1 MALRL
6 WKKAVVLTLR
16 SKRRFTVFTLMYTAL
31 IFWSSFSLDLTPT
44 LGDIGLTSFFIA
56 MGISIFLSLLYAWII
71 TNYRRREIAT
81 LKCIGWTNKNCQAII
96 IGEIIFTTLSGF
108 IIVIEILFH
117 IVAFLGYFHS
127 VYNPTFAASGLP
139 LISLSSVFVT
149 FILFILVQLIGIFL
163 GTRRV
168 LKVRPIIALRKVGT

>member
-16 SKRRFTVFTLMYTAL
+16 SKRRFTVFTLMYTGL
-31 IFWSSFSLDLTPT
+31 IFWSSFSLDLTLT

-96 IGEIIFTTLSGF
+96 IGEILFTTISGF
-108 IIVIEILFH
+108 LIVIEILFH
-117 IVAFLGYFHS
+117 IVAFLGYFYS
-127 VYNPTFAASGLP
+127 AYIPAFAAEGLP
-139 LISLSSVFVT
+139 LISLGSVFVT
-149 FILFILVQLIGIFL
+149 FILFISVQSIGMIL

-168 LKVRPIIALRKVGT
+168 LKVRPIIALKKVGI